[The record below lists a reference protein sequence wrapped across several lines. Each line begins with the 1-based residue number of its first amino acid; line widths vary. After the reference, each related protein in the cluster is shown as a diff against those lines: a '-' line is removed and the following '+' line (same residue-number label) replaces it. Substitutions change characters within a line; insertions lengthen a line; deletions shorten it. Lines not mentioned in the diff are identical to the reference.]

1 MQVRRTSRLRKTQLG
16 MTLIELIC
24 AFTILSLLAAMS
36 VPLTRYKVRRD
47 KERELRFALR
57 EIRTAIDRYKDAA
70 AQNKFQVKVGTEGYP
85 ESLEMLVEGVNTND
99 AAGTKIKFLRRI
111 PKDPMTNTSDWGM
124 RSMKDDP
131 KSQSWSGDNVFDVY
145 TKSYERARDGTPYS
159 EW

>member
-1 MQVRRTSRLRKTQLG
+1 MQRRRKSQLG
-16 MTLIELIC
+16 MTIVELIA
-24 AFTILSLLAAMS
+24 AFTILSLLATMA

-47 KERELRFALR
+47 KERQLRSSLD
-57 EIRTAIDRYKDAA
+57 EIRKAIDRYKDAA

-99 AAGTKIKFLRRI
+99 AAGTKLKFLRRI
-111 PKDPMTNTSDWGM
+111 PKDPMTNSFEWGL

-145 TKSYERARDGTPYS
+145 TKSYERARDGTAYS